1 VNRFIVVTLIVFA
14 CARCASTPQTTSTSS
29 TSSPPAE
36 SSAGA
41 ATAPAASGDKTL
53 YERLGGKA
61 AIEAVVDEFLKNVA
75 NDARIAHRFAL
86 TDLKD
91 LRNKLVDLVC
101 GATGGPCKYTG
112 VDMKTAH
119 RGQRIK
125 SADFDALVED
135 LIKALDTFKVPD
147 REKGELL
154 GALAAMKPDIVEE

>member
-1 VNRFIVVTLIVFA
+1 VKRFIVVTLIVFA
-14 CARCASTPQTTSTSS
+14 CARCASTPPSTSS
-29 TSSPPAE
+29 STASPPAE

-41 ATAPAASGDKTL
+41 ATSPATPGDKSL

-61 AIEAVVDEFLKNVA
+61 AIEAVIDELLKNVA

-101 GATGGPCKYTG
+101 GATGGPCKYAG
-112 VDMKTAH
+112 GDMKSVH